1 MSQKIEHINIKDLVL
16 WTENPRDPIDPT
28 AKDQDVVSRAINDPH
43 VKWELGKL
51 AKDMG
56 DYYDY
61 SELPIVVYK
70 AKKPIVY
77 DGNRRVIL
85 AKIKLGYVKG
95 EGLSVILPNVPE
107 MLPCNVC
114 SEDIALKSI
123 YRKHV
128 QLRNTWQPLERDI
141 FASKYL
147 GEDKSAFLRF
157 DESTGG
163 FITSHPELNQG
174 FVRKEIFTE
183 NILLRMGFEFEGD
196 KLKTRHSDEEVLTIL
211 DDIYCKVKGK
221 QITTRINRGNPLLV
235 LDQRSKDIIECN
247 KQKPLH
253 SFNPPAKNDE
263 VAKIVV
269 SAVPLHRK
277 TPITKKTKQVFF
289 GDKLILKSG
298 DVNNLYSDILS
309 LYNYVDSNTKA
320 FSPKIHAVFRMSLR
334 LLCETAAADCG
345 YTGKK
350 SIDEYI
356 EKFYPLAKKELSK
369 DVRTFLHEQNI
380 LQETLPQLFHTGAHN
395 YQSSISSE
403 KAMGVSIILGAMLK
417 ESHGRQKTYI

>member
-1 MSQKIEHINIKDLVL
+1 MNQQIKDIRVKDLVL
-16 WTENPRDPIDPT
+16 WTENPRDPINST
-28 AKDQDVVSRAINDPH
+28 AKDQDVVDRAINDPQA
-43 VKWELGKL
+43 KWELSKL
-51 AKDMG
+51 AKEMG

-70 AKKPIVY
+70 DGKTIVY

-95 EGLSVILPNVPE
+95 DGLNVMLPNIPE
-107 MLPCNVC
+107 LLPCNVC

-147 GEDKSAFLRF
+147 GEKKSTFLCF
-157 DESTGG
+157 DEATGG
-163 FITSHPELNQG
+163 FITNHPEMNQG
-174 FVRKEIFTE
+174 FVRKEILTDSV
-183 NILLRMGFEFEGD
+183 LS
-196 KLKTRHSDEEVLTIL
+196 KLGIELDGNKLQTRHSDEEVLILL
-211 DDIYCKVKGK
+211 DDIYQKVKNK
-221 QITTRINRGNPLLV
+221 QITTRINRGNPLSV
-235 LDQRSKDIIECN
+235 LDQRSKEIVEGN
-247 KQKPLH
+247 KEHPLRPY
-253 SFNPPAKNDE
+253 NPPEKKDNVNKAEPSK
-263 VAKIVV
+263 
-269 SAVPLHRK
+269 VPLQRK
-277 TPITKKTKQVFF
+277 TPITRKAKQIFF
-289 GDKLILKSG
+289 GEKLILKSG
-298 DVNNLYSDILS
+298 DANNLYSDILS

-320 FSPKIHAVFRMSLR
+320 FSPKIYAVFRMSLR

-350 SIDEYI
+350 AIDEYI
-356 EKFYPLAKKELSK
+356 EKFYPLAKKELNQ
-369 DVRTFLHEQNI
+369 DVKTFLREQNI

-403 KAMGVSIILGAMLK
+403 KAMGISIILGAMLK
-417 ESHGRQKTYI
+417 ESHGRQ

>member
-1 MSQKIEHINIKDLVL
+1 MNQKIENIKIRDLVL
-16 WTENPRDPIDPT
+16 WTENPRDPIDST
-28 AKDQDVVSRAINDPH
+28 AKDQDVVNRAINDPH

-51 AKDMG
+51 AKEMG

-70 AKKPIVY
+70 NKKPIVY
-77 DGNRRVIL
+77 DGNRRVVL

-95 EGLSVILPNVPE
+95 ENLSVILPNVPE
-107 MLPCNVC
+107 VLPCNVC

-147 GEDKSAFLRF
+147 GEDKSTFLRF

-163 FITSHPELNQG
+163 FITSRTELNQG

-183 NILLRMGFEFEGD
+183 NILLRMGFEFEGS
-196 KLKTRHSDEEVLTIL
+196 KLKTRHSNEEVWTLL
-211 DDIYCKVKGK
+211 DDIYYKVKNK

-235 LDQRSKDIIECN
+235 LDQRSKDIIESN

-253 SFNPPAKNDE
+253 YFNPPAQNDE
-263 VAKIVV
+263 VAKVV
-269 SAVPLHRK
+269 VPAVPLQRK
-277 TPITKKTKQVFF
+277 TPITKKKKWVFF

-298 DVNNLYSDILS
+298 DVNNLYSDLLS

-320 FSPKIHAVFRMSLR
+320 FSPKIYAVFRMSLR

-350 SIDEYI
+350 AIDEYI
-356 EKFYPLAKKELSK
+356 EKFYPLAKKGLSQ
-369 DVRTFLHEQNI
+369 DVKTFLHEQNI

-403 KAMGVSIILGAMLK
+403 KATGISIILGAMLK
-417 ESHGRQKTYI
+417 KSHERQ

>member
-1 MSQKIEHINIKDLVL
+1 MDQQIKGIKVKDLVL
-16 WTENPRDPIDPT
+16 WTENPRDPINST
-28 AKDQDVVSRAINDPH
+28 AKDQDVVDRAVNDPH
-43 VKWELGKL
+43 AKWELNKL
-51 AKDMG
+51 AKEMG

-70 AKKPIVY
+70 EGKPIVY
-77 DGNRRVIL
+77 DGNRRVVL

-95 EGLSVILPNVPE
+95 NGLSVILPNFPE
-107 MLPCNVC
+107 SLPCNVC

-147 GEDKSAFLRF
+147 GEDKSTFLRF
-157 DESTGG
+157 DEATGG
-163 FITSHPELNQG
+163 FITNHPEMNQG
-174 FVRKEIFTE
+174 FVRKEILTDS
-183 NILLRMGFEFEGD
+183 ILSKMGFELEGD
-196 KLKTRHSDEEVLTIL
+196 KLHTRHSDEEVWILL
-211 DDIYCKVKGK
+211 DDIFQKVKNK
-221 QITTRINRGNPLLV
+221 KITTRINRGNPLLV
-235 LDQRSKDIIECN
+235 LDQRSKEIIESN
-247 KQKPLH
+247 KQKPFH
-253 SFNPPAKNDE
+253 FYNPPVNNDE
-263 VAKIVV
+263 LAKVEADI
-269 SAVPLHRK
+269 APQQRK
-277 TPITKKTKQVFF
+277 TPITRKKKQVFF
-289 GDKLILKSG
+289 GEKLILKSG

-320 FSPKIHAVFRMSLR
+320 FSPKIYALFRMSLR

-350 SIDEYI
+350 AIDEYI
-356 EKFYPLAKKELSK
+356 EKFYPLAKKGLSQDIK
-369 DVRTFLHEQNI
+369 TFLHEQNI

-403 KAMGVSIILGAMLK
+403 KAMGISIILGAMLK
-417 ESHGRQKTYI
+417 ESHGRQ